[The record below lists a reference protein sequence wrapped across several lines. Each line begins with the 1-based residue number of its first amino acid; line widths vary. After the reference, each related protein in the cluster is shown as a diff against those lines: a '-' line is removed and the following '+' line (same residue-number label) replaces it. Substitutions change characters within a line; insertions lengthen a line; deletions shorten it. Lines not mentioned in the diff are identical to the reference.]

1 MSKELEA
8 IEKLQDQV
16 EKGLNEKASKATVEQ
31 VQQALNDIKAI
42 LAKMEEEDEE
52 EAKEEHEAEEEEEK
66 HKKQVLEFMNKSS
79 KQLSELQEELRSQK
93 DKGSKGTAKNVGAAI
108 VEKLKEAGISSG
120 MKKGERKS
128 VDVDIDVTKVAGT
141 FTTGNVDA
149 VGSNSIPFSLSDAEV
164 GLTRVVRRRPWI
176 MELANVSSTDKMY
189 VQWAEQENPDGGAG
203 ATTEGS
209 DKSQADFDWV
219 EKSKKVE
226 KVTAFIKVSR
236 EALDDLAGLQNEINT
251 ELMELVMLQVDA
263 DLLGGNGTTPNLA
276 GILAQDTAY
285 SAGSF
290 AGSIVNPNNFD
301 VLRTAIAQV
310 VGENFIPNYILLH
323 PDDVAAMDLT
333 KSADDSHYVL
343 PPFKSADG
351 MVISGVR
358 IVENTGQTAG
368 DFTVGDF
375 TKLNIKV
382 RKSFGIDVGYES
394 DDFIKNLVTI
404 LGEVRLVSYIKSNH
418 AKAFVSGDFET
429 AIAALAAS

>member
-1 MSKELEA
+1 MSDITAEL
-8 IEKLQDQV
+8 
-16 EKGLNEKASKATVEQ
+16 
-31 VQQALNDIKAI
+31 KAI
-42 LAKMEEEDEE
+42 QELGDKIKSYKDELANKVDK
-52 EAKEEHEAEEEEEK
+52 ADFDNINKLFNDLKEGIYTKEEEK
-66 HKKQVLEFMNKSS
+66 EKAMSALKTLLE
-79 KQLSELQEELRSQK
+79 EIQEEVRAQK
-93 DKGSKGTAKNVGAAI
+93 DKSSNRGKSVGAAI
-108 VEKLKEAGISSG
+108 VEKLREAGISSS
-120 MKKGERKS
+120 MKKGDRKNI
-128 VDVDIDVTKVAGT
+128 DVDIDVAKTAGT

-149 VGSNSIPFSLSDAEV
+149 VGSNSIPFSLSDAEA

-176 MELANVSSTDKMY
+176 MGLANVSSTDKMY

-236 EALDDLAGLQNEINT
+236 EALDDLDGLQNEINT
-251 ELMELVMLQVDA
+251 ELMELVMLKVDA
-263 DLLGGNGTTPNLA
+263 DLLGGNGTSPVLA

-310 VGENFIPNYILLH
+310 VRENFIPNYILLH

-333 KSADDSHYVL
+333 KSVDDSHYVL

-358 IVENTGQTAG
+358 IVENTGQTPG